1 VTARP
6 GDPPIPGMLR
16 NVDTW
21 RMREEEVFQ
30 AIAHRVAA
38 LDYSDEVFVRP
49 GYLDADGSWVLT
61 PSADDVR
68 WLEERGSQAHLAAE
82 AVGAVDP
89 LPPLEPASAE
99 AVAEAE
105 RLLGHPLPPLLR
117 RLYLEVANGGFG
129 PGVLGVADGYT
140 DDLERTAV
148 DRLDPREPS
157 GLFPVAHWG
166 CAIYSYVN
174 CSEPSAMMWGFDP
187 NSGLAERSFF
197 PEGISLTEWLSR
209 WLEGRLRQPL
219 LVKDPQTGVW
229 RGATHA
235 EHEAEAREVAELAAR
250 ISGAG
255 GRDAR
260 GEGRRR

>member
-16 NVDTW
+16 NVDTR

-166 CAIYSYVN
+166 CAIYSYVD

>member
-1 VTARP
+1 
-6 GDPPIPGMLR
+6 
-16 NVDTW
+16 
-21 RMREEEVFQ
+21 MREEEVFQ
-30 AIAHRVAA
+30 AIADRVAA

-49 GYLDADGSWVLT
+49 GYLDADGGWVLT

-68 WLEERGSQAHLAAE
+68 WLEERGSQTHLAAE
-82 AVGAVDP
+82 AVGAVDS
-89 LPPLEPASAE
+89 LPPLEPACAE
-99 AVAEAE
+99 AVPEAE

-129 PGVLGVADGYT
+129 PGVLGVAGGYT

-157 GLFPVAHWG
+157 GLFPFAYWG
-166 CAIYSYVN
+166 CAIYSYVD

-209 WLEGRLRQPL
+209 WLEGRLRQPM

-229 RGATHA
+229 RGATVA
-235 EHEAEAREVAELAAR
+235 EHEAQAREVAELAAR
-250 ISGAG
+250 INGALA
-255 GRDAR
+255 DAKP
-260 GEGRRR
+260 EGKGAADSTVAHGDSNG

>member
-1 VTARP
+1 MTARP

-16 NVDTW
+16 NVDTR

-105 RLLGHPLPPLLR
+105 RLLGHPLPPWACPALTDIRDQGTWGLR
-117 RLYLEVANGGFG
+117 EDVHHHGEHGEEAAAASAFVHA
-129 PGVLGVADGYT
+129 GV
-140 DDLERTAV
+140 
-148 DRLDPREPS
+148 
-157 GLFPVAHWG
+157 
-166 CAIYSYVN
+166 
-174 CSEPSAMMWGFDP
+174 
-187 NSGLAERSFF
+187 
-197 PEGISLTEWLSR
+197 
-209 WLEGRLRQPL
+209 Q
-219 LVKDPQTGVW
+219 
-229 RGATHA
+229 
-235 EHEAEAREVAELAAR
+235 
-250 ISGAG
+250 
-255 GRDAR
+255 GRDR
-260 GEGRRR
+260 

>member
-1 VTARP
+1 
-6 GDPPIPGMLR
+6 MH
-16 NVDTW
+16 
-21 RMREEEVFQ
+21 EEEVFQ
-30 AIAHRVAA
+30 AIADRVAA

-49 GYLDADGSWVLT
+49 GHLDADGRWALT

-68 WLEERGSQAHLAAE
+68 WLEERGSQTHLAAK

-99 AVAEAE
+99 AVADAE

-129 PGVLGVADGYT
+129 PGVLGVAGGYT

-148 DRLDPREPS
+148 DRLDPREPP
-157 GLFPVAHWG
+157 GRFPVAYWG
-166 CAIYSYVN
+166 CAIYSYVD

-197 PEGISLTEWLSR
+197 PEGISLTEWLIR
-209 WLEGRLRQPL
+209 WLRGRLRQPM
-219 LVKDPQTGVW
+219 LVQDPQTGAW
-229 RGATHA
+229 RGATDA
-235 EHEAEAREVAELAAR
+235 EHEAQALEVAELADR
-250 ISGAG
+250 IKRRAG
-255 GRDAR
+255 GR
-260 GEGRRR
+260 EP